1 MMKRYIAG
9 ALLFALLL
17 PLFGAGKGSV
27 GFRQVISC
35 DSKYDMQPTFP
46 RTQSRFLTHVKGGGV
61 KGSCYLLICPPP
73 LKTIHI
79 NSGKYPSIPIED
91 SSLILHCS
99 VYLKGK
105 AQGRFGF
112 FCFDEKKKIF
122 YPNPSPGRRF
132 KINSDKWQKFTFT
145 YVPEAGTLYSRKI
158 RFVQPYVSIQTG
170 GRLYIDEL
178 VQEIE
183 SSNKEIMISQ

>member
-1 MMKRYIAG
+1 MAVLFPLAG
-9 ALLFALLL
+9 AEKS
-17 PLFGAGKGSV
+17 PG

-35 DSKYDMQPTFP
+35 DSKYDLQPTFP

-61 KGSCYLLICPPP
+61 KGNCYFLVCPPQ
-73 LKTIHI
+73 LKNIRI
-79 NSGKYPSIPIED
+79 NCGKYPSIPIED
-91 SSLILHCS
+91 SSLILYCS

-112 FCFDEKKKIF
+112 FCYDEKKKIF
-122 YPNPSPGRRF
+122 YPNPSPGRGF

-183 SSNKEIMISQ
+183 SNHKEIVISQ